1 MTERLLIRFQ
11 RDHLRKHDA
20 LLRIVS
26 EDYSPEY
33 IVTFKDK
40 CVNQNDRCILYSID
54 SVITYLERL
63 IRLVMMD
70 SDPTGGRLEIAQIS
84 IPNYPD
90 IILKNNRQLLT
101 KMNIVLDVL
110 KCRTV

>member
-1 MTERLLIRFQ
+1 MTDRLLIRFQ

-33 IVTFKDK
+33 VITFRDK
-40 CVNQNDRCILYSID
+40 CLNQNDRCILYSVD

-70 SDPTGGRLEIAQIS
+70 NATGGRLEVAQIS

-90 IILKNNRQLLT
+90 IILKNDRYLLT
-101 KMNIVLDVL
+101 KMNKVFDIL